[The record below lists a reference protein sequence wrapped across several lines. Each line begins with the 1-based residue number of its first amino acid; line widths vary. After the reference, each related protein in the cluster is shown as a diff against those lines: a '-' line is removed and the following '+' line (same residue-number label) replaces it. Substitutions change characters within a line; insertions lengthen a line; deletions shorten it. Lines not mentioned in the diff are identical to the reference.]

1 VEKEAP
7 DAGWKDSFSYGTPE
21 GYPGSLS
28 NKIRE
33 QQSRCKTQV
42 CKVWKKE

>member
-21 GYPGSLS
+21 GYPGSL
-28 NKIRE
+28 
-33 QQSRCKTQV
+33 
-42 CKVWKKE
+42 